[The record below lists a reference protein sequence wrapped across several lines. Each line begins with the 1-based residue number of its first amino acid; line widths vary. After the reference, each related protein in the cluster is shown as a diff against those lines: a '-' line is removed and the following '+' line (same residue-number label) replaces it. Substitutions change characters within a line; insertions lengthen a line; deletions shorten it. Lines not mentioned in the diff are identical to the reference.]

1 MAPPEIH
8 YVWCGVLPSQLANS
22 VHVMKM
28 CEAMTALGY
37 VVVLYHSSP
46 GADAWSA
53 DDRSRIFAEYG
64 IRHPFRMV
72 NVASRGG
79 VFRHLLGMRMAMYLA
94 RRSGRNLVFSRFLP
108 ASAWCSLAGLATV
121 HEIHTPPETASERIY
136 LRLLLAGRGFRKL
149 VAITSALAGELQKHV
164 TVRSRANIL
173 VEADGVNLD
182 EYGGEKSRPLPDD
195 IADLVGRRPL
205 IGYIGSLHPGKGAEM
220 LVPVAKRTPAL
231 QFMVVGGPD
240 EVAGRYRR
248 QAEAEGVKNIAWL
261 GFRKNVEV
269 PAYVQACDVV
279 LLPNQRSVVL
289 LNRKNIGQWTSPLKL
304 FEYMAAGKIILASDL
319 PVLREVLNPGNS
331 VLCDPEDPSSWV
343 EHLDRICRGDQRYA
357 ALADRARK
365 DVEQYSWSRRAARC
379 LGAATGTSVERI
391 A

>member
-1 MAPPEIH
+1 
-8 YVWCGVLPSQLANS
+8 
-22 VHVMKM
+22 MKM

-46 GADAWSA
+46 GADTWSPE
-53 DDRSRIFAEYG
+53 DQPRIFAEYG
-64 IRHPFRMV
+64 IRHPFHMV
-72 NVASRGG
+72 NMASRGG
-79 VFRHLLGMRMAMYLA
+79 VFRHLLGMRVAMHIA
-94 RRSGRNLVFSRFLP
+94 RRSGSALVFSRFLP
-108 ASAWCSLAGLATV
+108 ASAWCSLSGLATI

-136 LRLLLAGRGFRKL
+136 LRVMLAGRGFRKL
-149 VAITSALAGELQKHV
+149 VAITRALAGELQKHV
-164 TVRSRANIL
+164 TGPSRADIL
-173 VEADGVNLD
+173 VEADGVNPD
-182 EYGGEKSRPLPDD
+182 EYGGDKSRPLPGD
-195 IADLVGRRPL
+195 IAGLAGRRPL

-240 EVAGRYRR
+240 DVAEKYRQ

-319 PVLREVLNPGNS
+319 PVLREVLNPANS

-343 EHLDRICRGDQRYA
+343 VHLDRICRGEQGYA

-365 DVEQYSWSRRAARC
+365 DVEYYSWSKRAARC
-379 LGAATGTSVERI
+379 LGAATGTSNERV